1 LPLPTTQQL
10 ESKTHDLKLAI
21 AHLGELF
28 PGSLVESF
36 RKCGKATCH
45 CAKKGD
51 PGHGPNWIVTREVKG
66 HTMTKTVP
74 AEALD
79 QIRAGTEEYKKFRE
93 LSRELVDASG
103 QLGEIRLKEAT
114 GEQPIKK
121 NRARRRF
128 RRRTTSGTAHLD

>member
-1 LPLPTTQQL
+1 MPLPTTQQL
-10 ESKTHDLKLAI
+10 ESKAHDLKLAI

-36 RKCGKATCH
+36 RKCGKPTCH

-74 AEALD
+74 AEALG

-114 GEQPIKK
+114 GERPIKK
-121 NRARRRF
+121 NRARRQP
-128 RRRTTSGTAHLD
+128 RR